1 MVYVEVAMNWNF
13 KKREDRGGR
22 WEAYYSPQGPEMAE
36 LYRWCWHT
44 FGKPGWKDNPGARWD
59 SNGGWIYFYYEEDV
73 TLFLLR
79 WS

>member
-1 MVYVEVAMNWNF
+1 MNWNF
-13 KKREDRGGR
+13 KRREDRGGR
-22 WEAYYSPQGPEMAE
+22 WEAYYSPQGPEMEE

-44 FGKPGWKDNPGARWD
+44 FGKPGWKDNPARWD
-59 SNGGWIYFYYEEDV
+59 SHGGWMYFYHEEDV